1 MMAELQLARSATIEL
16 RTVMRKEDMSNFIS
30 AHNHN
35 LKRLKK
41 NLLSVCFVCLG
52 VGSFVCLFLM
62 FFPFRRI

>member
-1 MMAELQLARSATIEL
+1 MMAELQLAGSATIEL

-41 NLLSVCFVCLG
+41 NLLSVLFVWAWVLLFVC
-52 VGSFVCLFLM
+52 F
-62 FFPFRRI
+62 

>member
-41 NLLSVCFVCLG
+41 NLLSVLFVWAWVLLFVC
-52 VGSFVCLFLM
+52 F
-62 FFPFRRI
+62 

>member
-1 MMAELQLARSATIEL
+1 MMAELQLAGSATIEL

-41 NLLSVCFVCLG
+41 NLLSVLFVSAWVLLFVC
-52 VGSFVCLFLM
+52 F
-62 FFPFRRI
+62 